1 MTERKRATKG
11 DFETAIEHKKKVKD
25 DSGKNPDSNQLK
37 CYLSIIDDLHT
48 KLFSPSKYPDITS
61 EEKESLCSW
70 ELGFE
75 EFEKSTFWGIANAP
89 DWKERLSDID
99 SEGNVLKKDSLESL
113 KNRIVE
119 SYTSWVDWMQY
130 SEYQELYLP
139 LVESLHP
146 ATINSLPK
154 IIPEFQTP
162 DQIRVFQELE
172 SVYDPQQHSKLGITD
187 FKEFKEAE
195 FSEYQKLVN
204 YRSAYLRHLADLLDK
219 EKDKIVHWPPAWI
232 VNNVGI
238 MKTLNEKKQFLP
250 ILKFLRDHALYR
262 TENTATGFGKYIK
275 DGQEYAYIVTKINTN
290 RIAESLNLSQDTV
303 KLYVRA
309 MKKAGF
315 IRSLKNP
322 YYAIGY
328 WNSKYRSRIFF
339 LTNTPENRQKLIN
352 FSIK

>member
-1 MTERKRATKG
+1 MTERKRATNG
-11 DFETAIEHKKKVKD
+11 DFRAAVEHKKKVKD
-25 DSGKNPDSNQLK
+25 DSEKNPDSNQLK

-48 KLFSPSKYPDITS
+48 KLFSPAKYPDITS
-61 EEKESLCSW
+61 REEESLCSC

-75 EFEKSTFWGIANAP
+75 EFEKSYLWGMVDAP

-99 SEGNVLKKDSLESL
+99 SEDNVSEEKALEFLKK
-113 KNRIVE
+113 RIVE

-130 SEYQELYLP
+130 SEYSDLFLR

-195 FSEYQKLVN
+195 FPEYQKLVKD
-204 YRSAYLRHLADLLDK
+204 RLACLRHLVDLLDQ
-219 EKDKIVHWPPAWI
+219 EKDKIVHWPPSWI

-262 TENTATGFGKYIK
+262 TESTATGLGKYK
-275 DGQEYAYIVTKINTN
+275 LDGQEHLYVVTKVNTN
-290 RIAESLNLSQDTV
+290 RIAESIKVSQATV
-303 KLYVRA
+303 KGYIRA
-309 MKKAGF
+309 MKNAGF
-315 IRSLKNP
+315 IRSLTNP

-328 WNSKYRSRIFF
+328 WNSKYRNRIFF

-352 FSIK
+352 FSLK